1 MSKTEFHPLT
11 VSEVRPETDTAVC
24 VTFDVPENLQ
34 SEFAFIQGQ
43 YLTLRAKINNEEVR
57 RSYSICS
64 GVDDGTLRVGIKHI
78 EDGLFSSF
86 ANGELKAGDVVEV
99 MAPQGEF
106 YTQLHPDNAKRYM
119 FICAGSGITPT
130 LSIVKS
136 VLARE
141 PESHVTLLYGNKTSA
156 TVMFKEDLG
165 FLKNRYMTRFNW
177 LNILSREEQDAEVLY
192 GRLDNSKGGELHA
205 KGLIDITA
213 TDEFFLCGPE
223 SMISEVSRGLRA
235 SGVAEEHIHYELFF
249 ASAEDAK
256 AVVEKHHAR
265 AEKYAGQVSKV
276 SVTVSGRSINFE
288 LTADGENILDGAM
301 RNGADLPFS
310 CKGGVCAT
318 CKAKVLDGQ
327 VDMDLNHALSDAEVA
342 AGMVLT
348 CQAHPISE
356 HVVVDF
362 DAI

>member
-1 MSKTEFHPLT
+1 MSNTEFYPLT
-11 VSEVRPETDTAVC
+11 VTDVRPETDTAVC
-24 VTFDVPENLQ
+24 VTFAVPDNLQ
-34 SEFAFIQGQ
+34 AAFGFIQGQ
-43 YLTLRAKINNEEVR
+43 YLTLRTTINGEEVR

-78 EDGLFSSF
+78 EDGLFSSY
-86 ANGELKAGDVVEV
+86 ANGVLKAGDVVDV
-99 MAPQGEF
+99 MPPQGEF

-130 LSIVKS
+130 LSIVKT

-141 PESHVTLLYGNKTSA
+141 PLSDVTLLYGNKTSA
-156 TVMFKEDLG
+156 TVMFKEELG

-177 LNILSREEQDAEVLY
+177 LNILSREEQDAEALY
-192 GRLDNSKGGELHA
+192 GRLDNKKGGELHA
-205 KGLIDITA
+205 KGLINITD

-235 SGVAEEHIHYELFF
+235 SGVSEDNIHYELFF

-265 AEKYAGQVSKV
+265 AEKYAGQVSEV

-318 CKAKVLDGQ
+318 CKAKVIEGR

-356 HVVVDF
+356 RVVVDF